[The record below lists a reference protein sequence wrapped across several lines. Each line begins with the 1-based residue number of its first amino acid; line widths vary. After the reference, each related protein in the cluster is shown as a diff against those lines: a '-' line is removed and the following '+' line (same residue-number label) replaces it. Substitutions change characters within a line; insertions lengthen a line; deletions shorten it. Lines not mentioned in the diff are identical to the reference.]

1 LLRKRGNNEP
11 LRISIDEI
19 AISIVP
25 AVRRNPGA
33 RRRGDRMNRRGF
45 MALVGSSAVAWPP
58 TAGAQQQS
66 TLPRIAYLSLG
77 PGPTPRLDGL
87 VQGLHELGY
96 AENVNII
103 IEYRWSDGHL
113 DKAKEQADELA
124 TSKVAVIVT
133 GGPTATLI
141 ARKATA
147 TIPIVMANDHN
158 AIGSGFVS
166 TLARPGSNITGVS
179 SFGTELSSKRLQLLR
194 ETVREITNVAILW
207 NPAEPSAEIYV
218 QATREAAS
226 ALGMQFQS
234 LQIDA
239 SSDLESILRIAMTRG
254 GANGLIVQTDYVS
267 LYHRFELADLAAKYR
282 LPTIYTER
290 LYAEAG
296 GFMSYG
302 PDDREMHRLSAR
314 YVDKILKG
322 AKPVDLPV
330 EQPTQFVLV
339 INMKTA
345 NALGLTIPLSILA
358 RADEVI
364 E

>member
-1 LLRKRGNNEP
+1 VVIWRYLPPRPANFTIP
-11 LRISIDEI
+11 IVSII
-19 AISIVP
+19 GGSPVAAGCVASP
-25 AVRRNPGA
+25 ARSAGILVFA
-33 RRRGDRMNRRGF
+33 YEGDQMNRRGF
-45 MALVGSSAVAWPP
+45 MALVGSFAWPP
-58 TAGAQQQS
+58 TAEAQQKS

-77 PGPTPRLDGL
+77 PGPTPRVAGL

-113 DKAKEQADELA
+113 DKAKEQADELVA
-124 TSKVAVIVT
+124 SKVAVIVT

-147 TIPIVMANDHN
+147 LVPIVMANDHN

-166 TLARPGSNITGVS
+166 TLARPGSNVTGIS

-239 SSDLESILRIAMTRG
+239 SSDL
-254 GANGLIVQTDYVS
+254 
-267 LYHRFELADLAAKYR
+267 
-282 LPTIYTER
+282 
-290 LYAEAG
+290 
-296 GFMSYG
+296 G
-302 PDDREMHRLSAR
+302 P
-314 YVDKILKG
+314 
-322 AKPVDLPV
+322 
-330 EQPTQFVLV
+330 V
-339 INMKTA
+339 IN
-345 NALGLTIPLSILA
+345 
-358 RADEVI
+358 
-364 E
+364 

>member
-1 LLRKRGNNEP
+1 
-11 LRISIDEI
+11 
-19 AISIVP
+19 
-25 AVRRNPGA
+25 
-33 RRRGDRMNRRGF
+33 MNRRGF
-45 MALVGSSAVAWPP
+45 MAQVGSLAVASPP
-58 TAGAQQQS
+58 TAGAQNQS

-77 PGPTPRLDGL
+77 PGPTPRVGGL
-87 VQGLHELGY
+87 LQGLHELGY
-96 AENVNII
+96 TENVNII

-113 DKAKEQADELA
+113 DKAKQQADELA

-133 GGPTATLI
+133 GGATATLI

-166 TLARPGSNITGVS
+166 TLARPGSNITGIS
-179 SFGTELSSKRLQLLR
+179 SFGTELSGKRLQLLR
-194 ETVREITNVAILW
+194 ETVREITNIAILW

-218 QATREAAS
+218 QATRDAAA
-226 ALGMQFQS
+226 ALGVQFQS

-239 SSDLESILRIAMTRG
+239 SSDLESIVRIATAR

-282 LPTIYTER
+282 LPTIYAER

-302 PDDREMHRLSAR
+302 PDDRELHRLAAR

-322 AKPVDLPV
+322 ARPADLPV

-345 NALGLTIPLSILA
+345 NALGLTIPGSVLA
-358 RADEVI
+358 RADELI

>member
-1 LLRKRGNNEP
+1 
-11 LRISIDEI
+11 
-19 AISIVP
+19 
-25 AVRRNPGA
+25 
-33 RRRGDRMNRRGF
+33 MNRRGF
-45 MALVGSSAVAWPP
+45 MALAGSFAWSPI
-58 TAGAQQQS
+58 AGAQPKS

-77 PGPTPRLDGL
+77 PGPTPRVDGL
-87 VQGLHELGY
+87 RQGLHELGY

-124 TSKVAVIVT
+124 ASKVAVIVT

-141 ARKATA
+141 ARKAT
-147 TIPIVMANDHN
+147 TTVPIVMANDHN

-166 TLARPGSNITGVS
+166 TLARPGSNVTGIS

-194 ETVREITNVAILW
+194 ETVREITNVATLW

-226 ALGMQFQS
+226 ALGIQFQS

-239 SSDLESILRIAMTRG
+239 SSDLESILRTAMTR
-254 GANGLIVQTDYVS
+254 GANGLIVLTDYVS
-267 LYHRFELADLAAKYR
+267 LYHRFELADLAARYR
-282 LPTIYTER
+282 LPTIYSER

-296 GFMSYG
+296 GLMSYG
-302 PDDREMHRLSAR
+302 PDDHEMHRLSAR

-322 AKPVDLPV
+322 AKPADLPV
-330 EQPTQFVLV
+330 ERPTRFTLV

-345 NALGLTIPLSILA
+345 NALGLTIP
-358 RADEVI
+358 E
-364 E
+364 

>member
-1 LLRKRGNNEP
+1 
-11 LRISIDEI
+11 
-19 AISIVP
+19 
-25 AVRRNPGA
+25 
-33 RRRGDRMNRRGF
+33 MNRRGF
-45 MALVGSSAVAWPP
+45 MALVGRFAVAWPA
-58 TAGAQQQS
+58 TAVAQQQS

-87 VQGLHELGY
+87 LQGLHELGY

-103 IEYRWSDGHL
+103 IEYRWSDGDL
-113 DKAKEQADELA
+113 DKAKKQADELA
-124 TSKVAVIVT
+124 TSRVAVIVT

-194 ETVREITNVAILW
+194 ETVREMTNVAILW

-218 QATREAAS
+218 QATREAAT
-226 ALGMQFQS
+226 ALGVQLQS
-234 LQIDA
+234 LQID
-239 SSDLESILRIAMTRG
+239 SYSDLESTLRIAMSH
-254 GANGLIVQTDYVS
+254 GARGLIVQTDYVS
-267 LYHRFELADLAAKYR
+267 LYRRSELADLAAKYR
-282 LPTIYTER
+282 LPAIYAER
-290 LYAEAG
+290 LYCEAG
-296 GFMSYG
+296 GLMSYG
-302 PDDREMHRLSAR
+302 PNDPELHRLSAR

-322 AKPVDLPV
+322 AKPADLPI
-330 EQPTQFVLV
+330 EGPTRFTLV

-345 NALGLTIPLSILA
+345 NALGLTIPQSILA

>member
-1 LLRKRGNNEP
+1 
-11 LRISIDEI
+11 
-19 AISIVP
+19 
-25 AVRRNPGA
+25 
-33 RRRGDRMNRRGF
+33 MNRRGF
-45 MALVGSSAVAWPP
+45 MAQVGSLAVASPP
-58 TAGAQQQS
+58 TAGAQNQS

-77 PGPTPRLDGL
+77 PGPTPRVGGL
-87 VQGLHELGY
+87 LQGLHELGY
-96 AENVNII
+96 TENVNII

-113 DKAKEQADELA
+113 DKAKQQADELA

-133 GGPTATLI
+133 GGATATLI

-166 TLARPGSNITGVS
+166 SLARPGSNITGIS
-179 SFGTELSSKRLQLLR
+179 SFGTELSGKRLQLLR
-194 ETVREITNVAILW
+194 ETVREITNIAILW

-218 QATREAAS
+218 QATRDAAA
-226 ALGMQFQS
+226 ALGVQFQS

-239 SSDLESILRIAMTRG
+239 SSDLESIVRIATAR

-282 LPTIYTER
+282 LPTIYAER

-302 PDDREMHRLSAR
+302 PDDRELHRLAAR

-322 AKPVDLPV
+322 ARPADLPV

-345 NALGLTIPLSILA
+345 NALGLTIPGSVLA
-358 RADEVI
+358 RADELI

>member
-1 LLRKRGNNEP
+1 
-11 LRISIDEI
+11 
-19 AISIVP
+19 
-25 AVRRNPGA
+25 
-33 RRRGDRMNRRGF
+33 MNRRGF
-45 MALVGSSAVAWPP
+45 MALVGSFAVASPP
-58 TAGAQQQS
+58 TAGAQNQS
-66 TLPRIAYLSLG
+66 TLPRIGYLSLG
-77 PGPTPRLDGL
+77 PGPTPRVGGL
-87 VQGLHELGY
+87 LQGLHELGY
-96 AENVNII
+96 TENINII

-113 DKAKEQADELA
+113 DKAKQQADELA

-141 ARKATA
+141 ARKATT

-166 TLARPGSNITGVS
+166 ALARPGSNITGIS
-179 SFGTELSSKRLQLLR
+179 SFGTEVSSKRLQLLR
-194 ETVREITNVAILW
+194 EAVREITNVAILW

-226 ALGMQFQS
+226 AVGVQYQS

-239 SSDLESILRIAMTRG
+239 SSDLESILRIATTR
-254 GANGLIVQTDYVS
+254 GANGLIVLTDYVS
-267 LYHRFELADLAAKYR
+267 LYHRVELAGLAAQYR
-282 LPTIYTER
+282 LPTIYSER

-302 PDDREMHRLSAR
+302 PDDRELHRLSAR

-322 AKPVDLPV
+322 AKPADLPV

-345 NALGLTIPLSILA
+345 NALGLTIPGSILA
-358 RADEVI
+358 RADELI

>member
-1 LLRKRGNNEP
+1 
-11 LRISIDEI
+11 
-19 AISIVP
+19 
-25 AVRRNPGA
+25 
-33 RRRGDRMNRRGF
+33 MNRRGF
-45 MALVGSSAVAWPP
+45 MALAGSSAVAWPP

-77 PGPTPRLDGL
+77 PGPTPRVDGL
-87 VQGLHELGY
+87 LQGLHELGY
-96 AENVNII
+96 VENVNIV

-124 TSKVAVIVT
+124 ASKVAVIVT
-133 GGPTATLI
+133 GGATATLI
-141 ARKATA
+141 ARKAAA
-147 TIPIVMANDHN
+147 TIPIVMANDYN

-166 TLARPGSNITGVS
+166 TLARPGSNITGIS
-179 SFGTELSSKRLQLLR
+179 AFGTELSSKRLQMLR
-194 ETVREITNVAILW
+194 ETVQEITNVAVLW

-226 ALGMQFQS
+226 TLGVQFQS

-239 SSDLESILRIAMTRG
+239 SSDLESILRIATTS
-254 GANGLIVQTDYVS
+254 GANGLIVLTDYVL
-267 LYHRFELADLAAKYR
+267 LYHRFELADLVAKYR
-282 LPTIYTER
+282 LPTIYPER